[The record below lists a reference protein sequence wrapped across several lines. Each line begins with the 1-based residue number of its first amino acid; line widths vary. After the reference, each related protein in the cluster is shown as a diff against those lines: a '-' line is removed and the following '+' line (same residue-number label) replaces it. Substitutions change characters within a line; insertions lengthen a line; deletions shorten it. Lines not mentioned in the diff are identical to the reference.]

1 MFNNFASPMISRRWL
16 LKLPFRQMRHQL
28 SPPQQCHNKIL
39 WRHRVMCWLIAGRT
53 QPQPNKINRKNINDH
68 RTTTTTTTTSMW
80 TITIWQTATV
90 IWISIQPSMDS
101 ARNALCT
108 TVRYARKVL
117 RINTQW
123 MFITGLIQVRHS
135 IQFMNNYGGNIHSIL
150 ATSSPLIYYA
160 AVFSNHF
167 IWFHSNLR
175 WETVQLLALR

>member
-53 QPQPNKINRKNINDH
+53 QPQPNKINRKSINDH
-68 RTTTTTTTTSMW
+68 RTTTTTTTSMW

-160 AVFSNHF
+160 AVFTNHF